1 MHNPVF
7 LDWHNIDTVL
17 LDMDGTLLDL
27 YFDNHFWLEHLPQRY
42 ALHHDTSLE
51 HARERLTALFSAQR
65 GTLNWYCVDYWS
77 RELQLDI
84 AELKRE
90 VEHLIGI
97 RPYVEEF
104 LQRLRQSSRQVWL
117 VTNAHRKSLD
127 IKLRRT
133 GIDRWF
139 NRIVSSH
146 DLAAPKEAEA
156 FWRRLRDDCPFEP
169 SRALL
174 IDDTAS
180 VLHAAQDFGVA
191 HLLTLLQPDSRQARR
206 IDTEFP
212 GILHFD
218 EIMPPLAA
226 RAESGGLAP

>member
-7 LDWHNIDTVL
+7 LDWNNIDTVL

-42 ALHHDTSLE
+42 ALQHATSIE
-51 HARERLTALFSAQR
+51 QARAHLTALFLAQR

-77 RELQLDI
+77 HELQLDI

-90 VEHLIGI
+90 VEHLIDI
-97 RPYVEEF
+97 RPHVEEF
-104 LQRLRQSSRQVWL
+104 LHRLQQSSRQVWL

-127 IKLRRT
+127 IKMRRT

-139 NRIVSSH
+139 DRIVSSH

-156 FWRRLRDDCPFEP
+156 FWQQLRTAFPFEP
-169 SRALL
+169 ARALL

-180 VLHAAQDFGVA
+180 VLHAAQRFGVG

-218 EIMPPLAA
+218 EIMPPAA
-226 RAESGGLAP
+226 AGAAS